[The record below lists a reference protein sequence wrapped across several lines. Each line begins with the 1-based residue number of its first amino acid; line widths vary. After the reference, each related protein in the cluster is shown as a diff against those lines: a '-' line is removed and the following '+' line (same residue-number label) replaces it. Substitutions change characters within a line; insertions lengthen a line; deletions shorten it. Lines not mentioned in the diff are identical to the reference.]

1 MKGRL
6 NLFQAAMLRW
16 RDLHP
21 YTAIHVGR
29 IDRPLDAGRLKT
41 LIGRQLDALGLTGFM
56 LDVTR
61 RRFEYTGGPA
71 EVALVVHAGGS
82 QPSEVLAMTIER
94 ELNLPFVRDGR
105 LNPFRFFCID
115 SGPWFHLGLAYDH
128 VIAGGD
134 SIVVLLEGIFSRYLG
149 DKPEA
154 PPVRRLDRYPATFG
168 RLFVQQAAP
177 ALMGMRFL
185 RTIAASCGR
194 TVRPRGL
201 QGGSPA
207 SGFAYRRLDPP
218 ELVALVGA
226 ARAWGVTVNDLLLAT
241 LLRALE
247 PFVGERAPEERRH
260 ELAVASIVNLRR
272 DLGYDPNVTFG
283 QFLSSFRV
291 SHPLPPGIA
300 LEQLA
305 RDIHAETA
313 RIRSAKLYLQ
323 SLLGIAVS
331 GALWR
336 FLSREQRAG
345 FYAKHYPTWGAVTL
359 ANVDALWENAGG
371 RMPTPEYLRAVST
384 GPLAPVVV
392 TVTIAAGVL
401 HAGISYQR
409 AVFTAA
415 NIDQIADG
423 MVGCWTHLDS

>member
-21 YTAIHVGR
+21 YNAIHVVR
-29 IDRPLDAGRLKT
+29 IDRPLDAARLQA
-41 LIGRQLDALGLTGFM
+41 LIAHQLDALGLTGYT
-56 LDVTR
+56 LDVAR

-71 EVALVVHAGGS
+71 EVALAVHAGGNR
-82 QPSEVLAMTIER
+82 PSDVLSMTIER
-94 ELNLPFVRDGR
+94 ELNLPFVREGR

-115 SGPWFHLGLAYDH
+115 NGPWFHLGLAYDH

-134 SIVVLLEGIFSRYLG
+134 SIVVLLEDIFSRYLG
-149 DKPEA
+149 DKPDA
-154 PPVRRLDRYPATFG
+154 PPARRLDRYPATFG
-168 RLFVQQAAP
+168 RLLLQQAAP
-177 ALMGMRFL
+177 ALRGAHFL
-185 RTIAASCGR
+185 RTIAASCR
-194 TVRPRGL
+194 RSVRPRGP

-207 SGFAYRRLDPP
+207 NGFAYRRLDPP
-218 ELVALVGA
+218 ELAALVSA

-247 PFVGERAPEERRH
+247 PFAGERAPEERRH

-283 QFLSSFRV
+283 QFLSSFRI

-300 LEQLA
+300 LERLA

-313 RIRSAKLYLQ
+313 RIRSAKLYVQ
-323 SLLGIAVS
+323 SLLGIAAS
-331 GALWR
+331 GVLWR

-345 FYAKHYPTWGAVTL
+345 FHAKHYPTWGAISLV
-359 ANVDALWENAGG
+359 NVDALWENAGG
-371 RMPTPEYLRAVST
+371 QMPAPEYLRAVST

-392 TVTIAAGVL
+392 AVTIAAGVL
-401 HAGISYQR
+401 HAGFSYQD
-409 AVFTAA
+409 AAFTAA
-415 NIDQIADG
+415 DIDKIADG
-423 MVGCWTHLDS
+423 MVGCLTHLDS

>member
-1 MKGRL
+1 VKGRL

-21 YTAIHVGR
+21 YNAVHVVR
-29 IDRPLDAGRLKT
+29 IDRPLDAARLEA
-41 LIGRQLDALGLTGFM
+41 LIAHLLEALGLTGFL

-61 RRFEYTGGPA
+61 RRFEYTAAPA
-71 EVALVVHAGGS
+71 EVALAVHAGGRR
-82 QPSEVLAMTIER
+82 PSDVLTSTIER
-94 ELNLPFVRDGR
+94 ELNLPFARDGR

-134 SIVVLLEGIFSRYLG
+134 SIVVLLEGIVSRYLG

-154 PPVRRLDRYPATFG
+154 PPARRLDRYPATYG
-168 RLFVQQAAP
+168 RLLIRQAAP
-177 ALMGMRFL
+177 ALMGVPFL
-185 RTIAASCGR
+185 RAIAASCRR

-207 SGFAYRRLDPP
+207 NGFAYRRLDPP
-218 ELVALVGA
+218 ELAALAGA

-247 PFVGERAPEERRH
+247 PFAGKRAPQERRH

-272 DLGYDPNVTFG
+272 DLGYNPNVTFG

-305 RDIHAETA
+305 RDVHAETA
-313 RIRSAKLYLQ
+313 RIRGAKLYLQ
-323 SLLGIAVS
+323 SLLGIAAS
-331 GALWR
+331 GALWG

-345 FYAKHYPTWGAVTL
+345 FYTKHYPTWGAVTL
-359 ANVDALWENAGG
+359 VNVDALWENAGG
-371 RMPTPEYLRAVST
+371 KMPAPEYLRAVPT

-392 TVTIAAGVL
+392 AVTIVAGIL
-401 HAGISYQR
+401 QAGISYR
-409 AVFTAA
+409 SAVFTAA
-415 NIDQIADG
+415 DIAKVADR
-423 MVGCWTHLDS
+423 MVDCWTHLDT

>member
-6 NLFQAAMLRW
+6 NLFQASMLRW

-29 IDRPLDAGRLKT
+29 IDRPLDVSRLEA
-41 LIGRQLDALGLTGFM
+41 IIARQLGALGLTGFT
-56 LDVTR
+56 LDVAR

-71 EVALVVHAGGS
+71 EVVLAVHAGGP
-82 QPSEVLAMTIER
+82 QPGAVLARTIEH
-94 ELNLPFVRDGR
+94 ELNVPFARDGG

-115 SGPWFHLGLAYDH
+115 NGPRFHLGLAYDH

-134 SIVVLLEGIFSRYLG
+134 SIVILLEGIVSRYLG
-149 DKPEA
+149 DRPEA
-154 PPVRRLDRYPATFG
+154 PPPRRLDRYPATYG
-168 RLFVQQAAP
+168 RLLLRQAAP
-177 ALMGMRFL
+177 ALKGVRSL
-185 RTIAASCGR
+185 RSIAASCRR

-207 SGFAYRRLDPP
+207 NGFVYRRLDPP
-218 ELVALVGA
+218 ELAALLVA
-226 ARAWGVTVNDLLLAT
+226 ARAWGVTLNDLLLAT

-247 PFVGERAPEERRH
+247 PFAGKRAPEERRH

-272 DLGYDPNVTFG
+272 DFGYDPNVTFG

-291 SHPLPPGIA
+291 SHPLPPGMA

-305 RDIHAETA
+305 RDIHTETA
-313 RIRSAKLYLQ
+313 RIRHAKLYLQ
-323 SLLGIAVS
+323 SLPGVAASSV
-331 GALWR
+331 LWP

-345 FYAKHYPTWGAVTL
+345 FYAKNYPTWGAVTL
-359 ANVDALWENAGG
+359 VNVDSLWENAGG
-371 RMPTPEYLRAVST
+371 RMPAPEYLRAVST

-392 TVTIAAGVL
+392 AATIAAGVL
-401 HAGISYQR
+401 HAGISYQC
-409 AVFTAA
+409 AVLAA
-415 NIDQIADG
+415 ADIDSVADG
-423 MVGCWTHLDS
+423 MVGRLTRLDS

>member
-21 YTAIHVGR
+21 YTAIHVVR
-29 IDRPLDAGRLKT
+29 IDRPLDAARLQA
-41 LIGRQLDALGLTGFM
+41 LIARQLDALGLTGFM
-56 LDVTR
+56 LDVAR
-61 RRFEYTGGPA
+61 RHFEYAGGPA
-71 EVALVVHAGGS
+71 EVALAVHAGGS
-82 QPSEVLAMTIER
+82 RPGDVLAGTIER

-115 SGPWFHLGLAYDH
+115 NGPWFHLGLAYDH

-134 SIVVLLEGIFSRYLG
+134 SIVVLFEGIFSRYLG

-154 PPVRRLDRYPATFG
+154 PPARRLDRYPATYG
-168 RLFVQQAAP
+168 RLLLRQAAR
-177 ALMGMRFL
+177 ALMGVPFL
-185 RTIAASCGR
+185 RTIAASCRR
-194 TVRPRGL
+194 TMRPRAL

-207 SGFAYRRLDPP
+207 NGFAYRCLDPR
-218 ELVALVGA
+218 EFAALVDA

-241 LLRALE
+241 LLRVLA
-247 PFVGERAPEERRH
+247 PFAGERAPEKRRH
-260 ELAVASIVNLRR
+260 QLAVASIVNLRR

-300 LEQLA
+300 LERLA
-305 RDIHAETA
+305 RDVHAETA

-323 SLLGIAVS
+323 SLLGIAAS
-331 GALWR
+331 GLLWR

-345 FYAKHYPTWGAVTL
+345 FHAKHYPTWGAISLV
-359 ANVDALWENAGG
+359 NVDALWENAGG
-371 RMPTPEYLRAVST
+371 RMPAPEYLRAVPT
-384 GPLAPVVV
+384 GPLTPVVV
-392 TVTIAAGVL
+392 AVTIVAGIL
-401 HAGISYQR
+401 HAGISYQS
-409 AVFTAA
+409 AAFTAA
-415 NIDQIADG
+415 DIDRIADG
-423 MVGCWTHLDS
+423 MVGCLTHLDS

>member
-1 MKGRL
+1 VNGRL

-21 YTAIHVGR
+21 YNAIHVVR
-29 IDRPLDAGRLKT
+29 IDRPLDAARLEA
-41 LIGRQLDALGLTGFM
+41 LIAHLLEALGLTGFR

-61 RRFEYTGGPA
+61 RRFEYTAAPA
-71 EVALVVHAGGS
+71 EVALAVHAGGS
-82 QPSEVLAMTIER
+82 RPSDVLTSTIER
-94 ELNLPFVRDGR
+94 ELNLPFARDGR
-105 LNPFRFFCID
+105 LNPLRFFCID
-115 SGPWFHLGLAYDH
+115 NGPWFHLGLAYDH

-134 SIVVLLEGIFSRYLG
+134 SIVVLLEGIVSRYLG

-154 PPVRRLDRYPATFG
+154 PPARRLDRYPATYG
-168 RLFVQQAAP
+168 RLFLRQAGP
-177 ALMGMRFL
+177 SLMGVPFL
-185 RTIAASCGR
+185 RTIAASCRR

-207 SGFAYRRLDPP
+207 NGFAHRRLDPP
-218 ELVALVGA
+218 EFAALVRA

-241 LLRALE
+241 LLRALQ
-247 PFVGERAPEERRH
+247 PFAGERAPEERRH

-305 RDIHAETA
+305 RDVHAKTA
-313 RIRSAKLYLQ
+313 RIRGAKLYLQ
-323 SLLGIAVS
+323 NLLGVAAS
-331 GALWR
+331 GALWG

-359 ANVDALWENAGG
+359 VNVDALWENAGG
-371 RMPTPEYLRAVST
+371 KMPAPEYLRAVPT
-384 GPLAPVVV
+384 GPLVPVVV
-392 TVTIAAGVL
+392 AVTIVAGIL
-401 HAGISYQR
+401 QAGISYQR

-415 NIDQIADG
+415 DIDKVADR
-423 MVGCWTHLDS
+423 MVDCWTHLDT